1 VHRWLLRCAASGLH
15 DANITVDL
23 NSGRRAG
30 LVIARADGAPWR
42 KHDWDNWRE
51 RAWHPLAVDAG
62 LGRYIKR
69 QGKPALYDGP
79 PPYDL
84 RGSFV
89 SLWCGRDA
97 RCSRSPDPAERTS
110 AEQVIRAASQLEGR
124 AMNAIRGETLSGAT
138 RWPREWPA
146 QGGKPTGGLEPPT
159 PSLRVCPGCI
169 RLDVVWLYS
178 AVFGGSE
185 VQRCSA
191 ACRAGGIRNWYP
203 HGRPTRR
210 LRNPRRGP
218 SGECRS

>member
-110 AEQVIRAASQLEGR
+110 AEQAIRAASQLEGR
-124 AMNAIRGETLSGAT
+124 AMNAIRGETLRRNAV
-138 RWPREWPA
+138 A
-146 QGGKPTGGLEPPT
+146 QGMACAGREADGGTRT
-159 PSLRVCPGCI
+159 PDPIITSLSRLYPAGRGLALQRRFRRVGSPAMFS
-169 RLDVVWLYS
+169 RVQ
-178 AVFGGSE
+178 GGWYPH
-185 VQRCSA
+185 
-191 ACRAGGIRNWYP
+191 WYP